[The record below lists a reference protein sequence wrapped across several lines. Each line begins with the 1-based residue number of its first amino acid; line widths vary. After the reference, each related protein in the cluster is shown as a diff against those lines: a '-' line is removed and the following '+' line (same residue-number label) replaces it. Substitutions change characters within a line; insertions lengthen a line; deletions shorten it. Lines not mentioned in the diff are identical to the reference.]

1 MRIVGAKG
9 EKIAVDFLLSQGY
22 QILAKNY
29 ACRGGEIDLVTAEK
43 LPDKNVLAFVEV
55 KYYKENSLR
64 DLRAAVDPA
73 KQKRIIRTA
82 RHYLQANKLN
92 DSYVRFDAVL
102 ISFSPN
108 NAVQN
113 IELIKDAFRS

>member
-1 MRIVGAKG
+1 MRVIGAKG
-9 EKIAVDFLLSQGY
+9 EKIAADFLLSQGY
-22 QILAKNY
+22 QIITRNY
-29 ACRGGEIDLVTAEK
+29 TCRSGEIDLVTAEK
-43 LPDKNVLAFVEV
+43 LPDKKVLAFVEV

-64 DLRAAVDPA
+64 PLRAAVNPA
-73 KQKRIIRTA
+73 KQKRIIRAA
-82 RHYLQANKLN
+82 RHYLQAGKLN